1 MIAKKLGLSP
11 EDLKSL
17 MEKEEVRMLIKD
29 FFMKLSEEH
38 NDKHD
43 DPKIP
48 GILKKQKPENN
59 LIDIV

>member
-29 FFMKLSEEH
+29 FFMKLSEET

-48 GILKKQKPENN
+48 GI
-59 LIDIV
+59 

>member
-38 NDKHD
+38 NDKQD
-43 DPKIP
+43 DPNIS
-48 GILKKQKPENN
+48 GILKKLKPETN